1 MMMGL
6 GMGLGLM
13 GLLMIAFWI
22 GVILLVVIAGRA
34 VFWGGTP
41 PRTDT
46 HFSAP
51 NARQILDQRFAKGE
65 IDREKYELMRS
76 DLGNG

>member
-1 MMMGL
+1 MMGL
-6 GMGLGLM
+6 GMGFGLM
-13 GLLMIAFWI
+13 GPLMIAFWI
-22 GVILLVVIAGRA
+22 GLIVLVVLAARA
-34 VFWGGTP
+34 VFSGGTP

-46 HFSAP
+46 PFSAP
-51 NARQILDQRFAKGE
+51 NARQILDQRYAKGE